1 MSANAASRD
10 SFPRLPASQRILLYL
25 LETRAQFL
33 SVWRRPAFSIPTLA
47 FPVLFYVF
55 FGIVMASGGAPGGAP
70 GGVSAAAPTYLLAT
84 YGVFAVLAPS
94 LFGFGVGVAVERD
107 SGALALKQTTPMPA
121 GAYFFARVA
130 TALLFGVLLVTVL
143 FLLGAYAGG
152 VALPRG
158 QWFLLA
164 GAILAGVLPF
174 SALGL
179 LIGSWAR
186 GQAAVAIVNVVFLP
200 MALLSGLWF
209 PITMFP
215 GFLQSA
221 ANLFPAYHL
230 SQLAL
235 KVVALDAG
243 QPPAFHLAVL
253 VGETVVCLAV
263 AALGFRRFAA
273 A

>member
-1 MSANAASRD
+1 MSVDAAARESR
-10 SFPRLPASQRILLYL
+10 SRLPASRRILLYL

-33 SVWRRPAFSIPTLA
+33 SVWRRPAFSVPTLV
-47 FPVLFYVF
+47 FPVMFYVF
-55 FGIVMASGGAPGGAP
+55 FGIVMAPRGFS
-70 GGVSAAAPTYLLAT
+70 VAAPTYLLAT

-94 LFGFGVGVAVERD
+94 LFGFGVGVATERD

-130 TALLFGVLLVTVL
+130 TALLFGVLLVTIL
-143 FLLGAYAGG
+143 FLLGAHAGG
-152 VALPRG
+152 VTLHRG

-179 LIGSWAR
+179 MIGSWAR

-209 PITMFP
+209 PIAMFP
-215 GFLQSA
+215 GFLQGA

-235 KVVALDAG
+235 KGIALDAG
-243 QPPAFHLAVL
+243 QPIALHFAVL
-253 VGETVVCLAV
+253 AGQTVLFLAV
-263 AALGFRRFAA
+263 AVLGFRRFAA

>member
-1 MSANAASRD
+1 MTAPAAAGASCR
-10 SFPRLPASQRILLYL
+10 RLPVSQRMLLYL

-47 FPVLFYVF
+47 FPVMFYVF
-55 FGIVMASGGAPGGAP
+55 FGIVMAP

-94 LFGFGVGVAVERD
+94 LFGFGVGVATERD

-121 GAYFFARVA
+121 GAHFFARVA
-130 TALLFGVLLVTVL
+130 TALLFGVLLVAVL

-152 VALPRG
+152 VALERG

-179 LIGSWAR
+179 MIGSWAR

-209 PITMFP
+209 PIAMFP
-215 GFLQSA
+215 GLLQSA

-243 QPPAFHLAVL
+243 QPPVFHLAV
-253 VGETVVCLAV
+253 VTGETAVFLAV

>member
-47 FPVLFYVF
+47 FPVMFYVF
-55 FGIVMASGGAPGGAP
+55 FGIVMAPGGAP
-70 GGVSAAAPTYLLAT
+70 AGVSAAVPTYLLAT

-107 SGALALKQTTPMPA
+107 SGALALKQTTPLPA

-179 LIGSWAR
+179 MIGSWAR

-209 PITMFP
+209 PIAMFP

-253 VGETVVCLAV
+253 AGETVVCLAV

>member
-1 MSANAASRD
+1 MSANAAAGGSSRG
-10 SFPRLPASQRILLYL
+10 LPASQRILLYL

-33 SVWRRPAFSIPTLA
+33 GVWRRPAFSIPTLA
-47 FPVLFYVF
+47 FPVMFYVF
-55 FGIVMASGGAPGGAP
+55 FGIVMVPGGAP

-130 TALLFGVLLVTVL
+130 TALLFGILLVTVL

-152 VALPRG
+152 VALHRG

-164 GAILAGVLPF
+164 GAILSGVLPF

-179 LIGSWAR
+179 MIGSWAR

-209 PITMFP
+209 PIAMFP

-243 QPPAFHLAVL
+243 QSAALHLVVL
-253 VGETVVCLAV
+253 AGETVVFLAV

>member
-1 MSANAASRD
+1 MSANAVAGGSSRG
-10 SFPRLPASQRILLYL
+10 LPASRRILLYL

-33 SVWRRPAFSIPTLA
+33 GVWRRPAFSVPTLA
-47 FPVLFYVF
+47 FPVMFYVF
-55 FGIVMASGGAPGGAP
+55 FGIVMAP

-94 LFGFGVGVAVERD
+94 LFGFGVGIAVERD

-130 TALLFGVLLVTVL
+130 TALLFGVLLVAVL
-143 FLLGAYAGG
+143 FLLGAHAGG
-152 VALPRG
+152 VTLHRG

-164 GAILAGVLPF
+164 GAILSGVLPF

-209 PITMFP
+209 PIAMFP
-215 GFLQSA
+215 GFLQGA

-243 QPPAFHLAVL
+243 QPPALHFAVL
-253 VGETVVCLAV
+253 AGQTVVFLAV

-273 A
+273 S

>member
-1 MSANAASRD
+1 MSANAAARGSAL
-10 SFPRLPASQRILLYL
+10 RLPVSQRILLYL

-33 SVWRRPAFSIPTLA
+33 GVWRRPAFSVPTLA
-47 FPVLFYVF
+47 FPVMFYVF
-55 FGIVMASGGAPGGAP
+55 FGIVMAPRGFST
-70 GGVSAAAPTYLLAT
+70 AAPTYLLAT

-94 LFGFGVGVAVERD
+94 LFGFGVGVATERD

-121 GAYFFARVA
+121 GAYFFARVV

-152 VALPRG
+152 VTLHRG

-179 LIGSWAR
+179 MIGSWAR

-209 PITMFP
+209 PIAMFP
-215 GFLQSA
+215 GSLQSA

-243 QPPAFHLAVL
+243 QPPAVHLAVL
-253 VGETVVCLAV
+253 AGESVVFLAV